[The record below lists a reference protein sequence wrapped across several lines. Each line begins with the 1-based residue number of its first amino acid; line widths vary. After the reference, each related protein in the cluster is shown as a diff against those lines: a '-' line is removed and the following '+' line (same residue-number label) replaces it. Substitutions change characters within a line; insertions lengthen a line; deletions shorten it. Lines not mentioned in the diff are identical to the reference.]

1 MTTLD
6 DWPGV
11 VERTVENLVSVVGS
25 FLPSLGARKLHGGL
39 ADALIG
45 FGVYLTVASVGYLAL
60 FAYTPLDY
68 EAMRGFAGTA
78 TLGIAIAVVMLSL
91 LRTHEDWA
99 GLAVGLLWAMALGTC
114 LATVTY
120 LYADV
125 RTLGDW
131 ILFGVLPS
139 LVPAAVLL
147 LARLGPL
154 KGVLVTLAFALP
166 TLGGSLDE
174 ILRSWGFGTS
184 EDTAEYVPPDT
195 EMIYALQRDL
205 LDGQANLRPGDPD
218 RVEMFAVLGAGDPYQ
233 SVFSREVRA
242 VGAFLER
249 EMDGAGRVLR
259 LINDDGAPTAYPLMN
274 RVNLRRALADVRG
287 AMDDD
292 DLLFLFLTSHGG
304 PGLLSARFDPVITRD
319 IRPEDIAD
327 ALDEADIGNAIIV
340 ISACYSGSFTDA
352 LAAPDRL
359 ILTAASADRTSFGCS
374 DTAVWTE
381 WGRAFFVESW
391 PQNRDPRVAAV
402 RAQEIV
408 AKRETQRGLE
418 TSSPLIVEGDEIGA
432 VIDRW
437 LETLD

>member
-1 MTTLD
+1 
-6 DWPGV
+6 
-11 VERTVENLVSVVGS
+11 
-25 FLPSLGARKLHGGL
+25 
-39 ADALIG
+39 
-45 FGVYLTVASVGYLAL
+45 
-60 FAYTPLDY
+60 
-68 EAMRGFAGTA
+68 
-78 TLGIAIAVVMLSL
+78 VMLSL
-91 LRTHEDWA
+91 LRTHEDWS

-125 RTLGDW
+125 RRLSDW

-174 ILRSWGFGTS
+174 ILRSWGFGSS

-218 RVEMFAVLGAGDPYQ
+218 RIEMFAVLGAGDPYQ

-327 ALDEADIGNAIIV
+327 ALEEADIGNAIIV

-432 VIDRW
+432 VIDKW
-437 LETLD
+437 LEALD